1 MRQTPQE
8 RISKHLVLIAQGG
21 EHLADRPLHSSE
33 GLDMQ
38 RIFADAAREVALE
51 VVCELLPP
59 ELQPTVKRLVELRQ
73 AIWHRQVEREE
84 SHEPS

>member
-1 MRQTPQE
+1 MKQTPQE
-8 RISKHLVLIAQGG
+8 RISKHLVLIAQGV
-21 EHLADRPLHSSE
+21 EHLAERPPHSSSE
-33 GLDMQ
+33 LDMQ

-51 VVCELLPP
+51 VVCELLPQ
-59 ELQPTVKRLVELRQ
+59 ELRPTVKCLVELRQ